1 MPTSN
6 GTRDRTCGPTQ
17 GMADATKA
25 IPASRTAMGDDT
37 FGSRMRRA
45 RRARG
50 WSQDRLIQRMR
61 QAAQQVF
68 GQQLPCD
75 RSMKAMVSRW
85 ENNWRVP
92 DRYNRRVLA
101 AALGVSET
109 DLLGATSRAET
120 REQ

>member
-1 MPTSN
+1 
-6 GTRDRTCGPTQ
+6 
-17 GMADATKA
+17 MAVAEERESGAGHCLPKDPEDEA
-25 IPASRTAMGDDT
+25 

-45 RRARG
+45 RLERG

-109 DLLGATSRAET
+109 DLLGATSRADT